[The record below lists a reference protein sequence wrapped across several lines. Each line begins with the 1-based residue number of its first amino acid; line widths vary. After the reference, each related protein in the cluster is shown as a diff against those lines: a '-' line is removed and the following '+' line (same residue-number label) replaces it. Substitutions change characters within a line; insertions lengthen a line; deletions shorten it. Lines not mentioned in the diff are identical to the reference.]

1 MLSGWLLALT
11 VAASPGQ
18 CGPGGCGVGGGMAFS
33 PGMASGSFVA
43 GQGGFS
49 NPYDSVSAGGGG
61 GGDQLYPFDSPEPW
75 LHGYFQELPAHS
87 GYSSFRPHNYKHV
100 LAQMEVAG
108 RWGMSPV
115 MAYSHQWYHKYR
127 QRSGMHPN
135 FGMGGSASLDP
146 PSYGNVAQNQA
157 PSMAPDP
164 YAPAVSP
171 ASTESQMSPL
181 QQAAAFKQGYTG
193 ASIPGITTPYYQ
205 RAISQPAAAPVQAIS
220 PEYLDRMDNLQKQLE
235 EQTFQM
241 QLMQQRL
248 QSQDKSQLPAWQQP
262 NHMKFQEDQNP
273 KVEEPRQLQQFA
285 AAPAVPAQGYQDQ
298 SQGRGY
304 QELSAPGASPQ
315 PAYGQAAPAPQ
326 NSGYPQGYGQPAPM
340 QQSYPQPQPMYQP
353 APPYQNAPLQNA
365 PLQSVPMQN
374 GPQNYGVQPAYPQQ
388 GPAAAQPMNPIM
400 TVPQGPI
407 MQLPPGQAY
416 FSSPQNTAPGY
427 TMQPQQPIAGTHAVW
442 QQNAGQP
449 IGPQYAGQFGA
460 AVPGQLVPQTQLVPQ
475 QPQFQQQ
482 PLQQLQYTQPGAFQ
496 QPAYQQMPAPQ
507 GAYYQ

>member
-18 CGPGGCGVGGGMAFS
+18 CGPGGCGMDGGMAFS

-49 NPYDSVSAGGGG
+49 NPYDSISAGGGG

-75 LHGYFQELPAHS
+75 LHGYFQELPAHA
-87 GYSSFRPHNYKHV
+87 GYASFRPHNYKHV

-115 MAYSHQWYHKYR
+115 MAYSHQWYHKFR

-135 FGMGGSASLDP
+135 FGMGGAASLDP
-146 PSYGNVAQNQA
+146 PSYGNVAQYQA
-157 PSMAPDP
+157 PSMAPDA
-164 YAPAVSP
+164 YAPQVSP
-171 ASTESQMSPL
+171 ASTNSQMSPL
-181 QQAAAFKQGYTG
+181 QQAAAFQQGYTG

-205 RAISQPAAAPVQAIS
+205 RAIPQPVSAPVEAIS

-262 NHMKFQEDQNP
+262 NHMRFQEDQTQQ
-273 KVEEPRQLQQFA
+273 VEEPRQLQQFA
-285 AAPAVPAQGYQDQ
+285 AAPAAPAAPAQN
-298 SQGRGY
+298 Y
-304 QELSAPGASPQ
+304 QELSAPGMFAQPGYGQ
-315 PAYGQAAPAPQ
+315 PAYGQSAPAPQ
-326 NSGYPQGYGQPAPM
+326 NSGYSQGYGQSAPM
-340 QQSYPQPQPMYQP
+340 QQTYPQSQPMYQSGQQ
-353 APPYQNAPLQNA
+353 YQNAPM
-365 PLQSVPMQN
+365 QSVPMQN
-374 GPQNYGVQPAYPQQ
+374 GPQNYNYGVQPGYPQQ
-388 GPAAAQPMNPIM
+388 GPAAGQPTNPIM
-400 TVPQGPI
+400 TVPQGPM
-407 MQLPPGQAY
+407 MQLPQGQAY
-416 FSSPQNTAPGY
+416 FSAPQNTAPGY
-427 TMQPQQPIAGTHAVW
+427 AMQSQQPITGTHAVW

-449 IGPQYAGQFGA
+449 VGPQYAGQYGA
-460 AVPGQLVPQTQLVPQ
+460 AASQQLVPQTQLVPQ
-475 QPQFQQQ
+475 QPQY
-482 PLQQLQYTQPGAFQ
+482 QQLQYAQPGGFQ
-496 QPAYQQMPAPQ
+496 QPAYQQMGAPQ